1 MSPLYISDLGDFST
15 QSVITSIMFVGNEC
29 TPAPKCFN
37 TAGDYILY
45 AADDNGE

>member
-29 TPAPKCFN
+29 TPGPSN